1 MKKGF
6 FRIATPIVFFLFAAG
21 IVVLVYYPPPW
32 NVRRIESVQMQP
44 RVVVPRNTV
53 AASEGLDNPA
63 ELLAREDNLSARVAL
78 LDGEVIVS
86 VLTGYFDGGLVEKQF
101 VAYRN
106 LLEVENTIYLTFIDY
121 DEATRSYNRVWSAK
135 TAATRPGTV
144 SLFAQDLLGDR
155 STCVLLHGM
164 NGMGEHT
171 LTIFRKNPSPE
182 SEEGEDEP
190 FTKIAEIRIDGTITV
205 REVTRTQAYQS
216 GQSRGQSFTISAVGG
231 DVYSSNILDQVE
243 IVYAFNDARGQYE
256 QTSLTRIPGAQV
268 EQRLVRELLGSR
280 QAFEGFVSGL
290 WYHVTSQGTIDRN
303 QYIFFNPQGREII
316 FYGDETL
323 QVFIWQGSSITRYGL
338 YVSSQNISVSTLRRS
353 MDIELESL
361 ESIRV
366 RVIEDVRLNIN
377 VSAPWDGSYRKA
389 GPLENRGQ
397 RSASANTLIDAW
409 YDGAMGK
416 LHFLPDGSFEL
427 TSGGSVKQGKYAFFY
442 LGAEELLELRPLEP
456 RLTEFQ
462 PENYLPSNREV
473 YLIDAGITAGGNN
486 ANGNIAGG
494 NTTEAYPRKTLNLLR
509 VRLGARGISRLN
521 ERAIALTLVEDP

>member
-6 FRIATPIVFFLFAAG
+6 FRIATPIVFVLFAAG
-21 IVVLVYYPPPW
+21 IGVLVYYPPPW
-32 NVRRIESVQMQP
+32 NVRRSESVQMQP
-44 RVVVPRNTV
+44 RIVVPRASAV
-53 AASEGLDNPA
+53 AAEGMDNRA
-63 ELLAREDNLSARVAL
+63 ELMAREDSLSARVPL
-78 LDGEVIVS
+78 SDGEVIVS

-144 SLFAQDLLGDR
+144 SLYAQDLIGDR
-155 STCVLLHGM
+155 SSCVLLHGM
-164 NGMGEHT
+164 NGIGENT
-171 LTIFRKNPSPE
+171 LTIFRKNPSAE
-182 SEEGEDEP
+182 SSSREEL
-190 FTKIAEIRIDGTITV
+190 FTKIAEFRVDGTITV

-216 GQSRGQSFTISAVGG
+216 GQSRGQSFTIAVVGG
-231 DVYSSNILDQVE
+231 DMYSSNILDQLE
-243 IVYAFNDARGQYE
+243 TVYSYNDTSGQYV
-256 QTSLTRIPGAQV
+256 QTSVTRIPGAQV

-280 QAFEGFVSGL
+280 QAFETFVSGL
-290 WYHVTSQGTIDRN
+290 WYHVTPQGTIDRN
-303 QYIFFNPQGREII
+303 QYIFFSPQSREII

-338 YVSSQNISVSTLRRS
+338 YVSSQNISVSTLRRTI
-353 MDIELESL
+353 DIELESL

-366 RVIEDVRLNIN
+366 RINEDVRLNIS

-397 RSASANTLIDAW
+397 RSTAANTLIDAW

-427 TSGGSVKQGKYAFFY
+427 SSGGAVKQGKYAFFY

-462 PENYLPSNREV
+462 PENYLSSNREV
-473 YLIDAGITAGGNN
+473 YLIDDGGNAVGSN
-486 ANGNIAGG
+486 ALSNIADAGTDG
-494 NTTEAYPRKTLNLLR
+494 PRKTLNLLR
-509 VRLGARGISRLN
+509 VMLGARGISRLN
-521 ERAIALTLVEDP
+521 ERAIALTLVENP

>member
-6 FRIATPIVFFLFAAG
+6 FRIATPIVFVLFAAG
-21 IVVLVYYPPPW
+21 IGVLVYYPPPW
-32 NVRRIESVQMQP
+32 NVRRTESVQMQP
-44 RVVVPRNTV
+44 RIVVPRSAAV
-53 AASEGLDNPA
+53 AADAMDNRA
-63 ELLAREDNLSARVAL
+63 ELMAREDSLSSRIPL
-78 LDGEVIVS
+78 SDGEVIVS

-106 LLEVENTIYLTFIDY
+106 LLEIENTIYLTFIDY
-121 DEATRSYNRVWSAK
+121 DEATRTYSRIWSAK

-144 SLFAQDLLGDR
+144 SLYAQDLIGDR
-155 STCVLLHGM
+155 SSCVLLHGM
-164 NGMGEHT
+164 NGIGENT
-171 LTIFRKNPSPE
+171 LTIFRKNPSAE
-182 SEEGEDEP
+182 SSGGEEEL
-190 FTKIAEIRIDGTITV
+190 FTKIAEFRVDGTITV

-216 GQSRGQSFTISAVGG
+216 GQSRGQSFTISVVGG
-231 DVYSSNILDQVE
+231 DTYSSNILDQLE
-243 IVYAFNDARGQYE
+243 TVYAYNDTRGQYE
-256 QTSLTRIPGAQV
+256 QTSVTRIPGAQV

-280 QAFEGFVSGL
+280 QAFENFVSGL
-290 WYHVTSQGTIDRN
+290 WYHVTPQGTIDRN
-303 QYIFFNPQGREII
+303 QYIFYNPQGREII

-323 QVFIWQGSSITRYGL
+323 QVFIWQGSTITRYGL

-361 ESIRV
+361 DSIRV

-397 RSASANTLIDAW
+397 RSTAANTLIDAW
-409 YDGAMGK
+409 YDGAIGK

-427 TSGGSVKQGKYAFFY
+427 SSGGVVRQGKYAFFY

-473 YLIDAGITAGGNN
+473 YLIEG
-486 ANGNIAGG
+486 GNIAD
-494 NTTEAYPRKTLNLLR
+494 AHPRKTLNLLR
-509 VRLGARGISRLN
+509 VMLGARGISRLN
-521 ERAIALTLVEDP
+521 ERAIALTLVENP